1 MYNGMYNIDGNLM
14 VYATI
19 RKWGNSYGI
28 LLPAEFVRSRNL
40 SEDEVVELEIRKR
53 EFRMRDFYGI
63 VKSRRSIQKIK
74 DELREGWGD

>member
-1 MYNGMYNIDGNLM
+1 MYNGMYNIDGNSM

-40 SEDEVVELEIRKR
+40 SENEVVELDIRKR
-53 EFRMRDFYGI
+53 EFRMRDFFGI
-63 VKSRRSIQKIK
+63 VKSQRSIQKIK
-74 DELREGWGD
+74 DELRDGWGD

>member
-1 MYNGMYNIDGNLM
+1 MYNIDGNSM

-40 SEDEVVELEIRKR
+40 SENEVVELDIRKR
-53 EFRMRDFYGI
+53 EFRMRDFFGI
-63 VKSRRSIQKIK
+63 VKSQRSIQKIK
-74 DELREGWGD
+74 DELRDGWGD